1 MTCFSSAVSSDSGLL
16 RSIRVL
22 LSIAS
27 KKTNNTPTST
37 KKTTYLR
44 CFQLKVRHDVVLQI
58 GIGKPKLQKMPRPI
72 LDTVI
77 RRQFL
82 SALRQEGLTKPLI
95 IFAMLQQIVILVIIL
110 ALVFTGFAALTD
122 VYQLL
127 TGILNTA
134 IVALVCVAFHN
145 QQVRKDGNAKT
156 AREQV
161 FYVQHKRCLLRN
173 AIERRV

>member
-27 KKTNNTPTST
+27 KKNQQYSNLYEKNHLPSV
-37 KKTTYLR
+37 
-44 CFQLKVRHDVVLQI
+44 FSAQVRHEVVLQM
-58 GIGKPKLQKMPRPI
+58 GSWKLQNLPRPF

-77 RRQFL
+77 RHQFL
-82 SALRQEGLTKPLI
+82 SALRQEGLTKPLM

-110 ALVFTGFAALTD
+110 AFVFIGFAAFTD

-127 TGILNTA
+127 TGNFDTA

-145 QQVRKDGNAKT
+145 QQVRQDGNAKT

-161 FYVQHKRCLLRN
+161 LYVQHKRCLLRN
-173 AIERRV
+173 AWERRV